1 MQSCQALRGIATLSH
16 AQGATPKAFRPS
28 CFFACF
34 QLSYPSAA
42 PAAGGSRLDRLGQ
55 PMRGS
60 YLPNL
65 PHFYLLGATPDYRQS
80 VIPRL
85 DQSYYDNLAVA
96 SFNCFATLTRIIG
109 FRG

>member
-1 MQSCQALRGIATLSH
+1 
-16 AQGATPKAFRPS
+16 
-28 CFFACF
+28 
-34 QLSYPSAA
+34 
-42 PAAGGSRLDRLGQ
+42 
-55 PMRGS
+55 MRGS